1 MNALKGLFTKKKK
14 KKSFLF
20 VIAYMLY
27 FFSHGMQKENVKSLQ
42 KIKKTKKY

>member
-14 KKSFLF
+14 YIYIYFLF

-27 FFSHGMQKENVKSLQ
+27 FFPMECKRRMLRVFKR
-42 KIKKTKKY
+42 